1 MLAELSQLGHKVAYE
16 AHYNPDV
23 LFPIERQTNRALLG
37 ITSENLP
44 FYGWDHWNHYEVSW
58 LNEKGKPCVALAQII
73 YSCAS
78 PCIIEAKSMKL
89 YFNTFNNTV
98 FAHFQKVQETIQHDI
113 KQRIQSDVIVKV
125 IPINTLNEQEISR
138 TFEGVCLD
146 EHDITCDIYQVD
158 ASLLAIE
165 ESSAQQP
172 QKIQE
177 TLFSHLLK
185 SNCLVTGQPD
195 WGSVQITYQG
205 PKINQEALLKY
216 IVSFRNHSEFNEQCI
231 ERIFMDIMQHCHPT
245 QLTVQGQ
252 YTRRGGIDINPI
264 RSTHPILP
272 PTTWRR
278 LCRQ

>member
-23 LFPIERQTNRALLG
+23 LFPIERQTNRMLLG
-37 ITSENLP
+37 ITSEKLP

-58 LNEKGKPCVALAQII
+58 LNKKGKPCVALAQII

-89 YFNTFNNTV
+89 YFNTFNNTI
-98 FAHFQKVQETIQHDI
+98 FENAPKIQDI
-113 KQRIQSDVIVKV
+113 IQQDISQRIKSDVIVKI
-125 IPINTLNEQEISR
+125 IPINAINEQEITR
-138 TFEGVCLD
+138 TFEGTCID
-146 EHDITCDIYQVD
+146 EQDITCDIYQVD
-158 ASLLAIE
+158 ASLLVTE
-165 ESSAQQP
+165 EP
-172 QKIQE
+172 MVKEIQE

-195 WGSVQITYQG
+195 WGSVQITYRG
-205 PKINQEALLKY
+205 PKINQAALLHY
-216 IVSFRNHSEFNEQCI
+216 LVSFRNHSEFNEQCI
-231 ERIFMDIMQHCHPT
+231 ERIFMDIMQYCRPT

-252 YTRRGGIDINPI
+252 YTRRGGIDINPS
-264 RSTHPILP
+264 RSTHPILS
-272 PTTWRR
+272 PTIWRR

>member
-1 MLAELSQLGHKVAYE
+1 MLAELSQLGHKVDYE
-16 AHYNPDV
+16 AHYNPDK

-44 FYGWDHWNHYEVSW
+44 FHGWDHWNHYEVSW

-89 YFNTFNNTV
+89 YFNTFNNTA
-98 FAHFQKVQETIQHDI
+98 FPNLQKVQETIQQDI
-113 KQRIQSDVIVKV
+113 AKRIQSDVIVKI
-125 IPINTLNEQEISR
+125 IPVNTINEQAIIR
-138 TFEGVCLD
+138 TFEGTCID
-146 EHDITCDIYQVD
+146 EHDITCDIYKVD

-165 ESSAQQP
+165 ESEEA
-172 QKIQE
+172 IVQE

-205 PKINQEALLKY
+205 PKINQEALLRY
-216 IVSFRNHSEFNEQCI
+216 LVSFRNHNEFHEQCI
-231 ERIFMDIMQHCHPT
+231 ERIFMDIMQYCHPT

-252 YTRRGGIDINPI
+252 YTRRGGIDINPS